1 MEKLLFYIVKEF
13 RQTESM
19 SGRIWRIKVVSGELR
34 VGQKVR
40 FFGVKVDGYATEVEA
55 EVKGMRRDV
64 GLTNEEVEFATESDI
79 VTIDVKNCYAQGK
92 KINKNDVFATKVTLG
107 GDETVECDRAE
118 EITLELDKSEDL
130 IEKLVTSVEK
140 SKKRG
145 YEASLLWFGNR
156 VSIAVT
162 DVELSEKD
170 TFVAKFNVNGAPLP
184 VPTDE
189 SLREIIKYAVVKDRQ
204 LVKSFGRNKS
214 GIHEWRYY
222 NGEFIF

>member
-19 SGRIWRIKVVSGELR
+19 SGKIWRIKVVSGEIR
-34 VGQKVR
+34 VGQPVR
-40 FFGVKVDGYATEVEA
+40 LFGVKVFGEATEAEA
-55 EVKGMRRDV
+55 VVKSMRRDV
-64 GLTNEEVEFATESDI
+64 GLTNEEVEVATESDI
-79 VTIDVKNCYAQGK
+79 VTIDVKNCYSQGK
-92 KINKNDVFATKVTLG
+92 KINKNDIFSTKVTLG
-107 GDETVECDRAE
+107 GDETVTCDRADR
-118 EITLELDKSEDL
+118 ITLELDKSEDF

-170 TFVAKFNVNGAPLP
+170 TFVADFNVIGSPLP
-184 VPTDE
+184 VPADE
-189 SLREIIKYAVVKDRQ
+189 RLREIIKYAVVKDRQ